1 MHSYSK
7 KTKNKT
13 PDRMIQFELKTT
25 EQCFTRMKRIDYS
38 KEFSKYSSRISGNSS
53 QEGMLLSWKSFW
65 LGAKNSFANTVVP
78 FSLSFKFKNFDSAP
92 NRMLVQ
98 NVGLGLCNFFSSRFL
113 KTYTFLSIRY
123 RYVFRNL
130 IPTNWQFRPRAIG
143 KIYIFKK
150 SQRP

>member
-13 PDRMIQFELKTT
+13 PDRMVQLRLNTT

-53 QEGMLLSWKSFW
+53 QEAVLLSWKSFW

-98 NVGLGLCNFFSSRFL
+98 NVGLGLCN
-113 KTYTFLSIRY
+113 LSKKLRM
-123 RYVFRNL
+123 
-130 IPTNWQFRPRAIG
+130 
-143 KIYIFKK
+143 KIVTVINTVQQKLR
-150 SQRP
+150 SAVH

>member
-13 PDRMIQFELKTT
+13 PDRMVQFKLKTT

-53 QEGMLLSWKSFW
+53 QEAVLLSWKSFW

-98 NVGLGLCNFFSSRFL
+98 NVGLGLCN
-113 KTYTFLSIRY
+113 LSKKLRM
-123 RYVFRNL
+123 
-130 IPTNWQFRPRAIG
+130 
-143 KIYIFKK
+143 KIVTVINTVQQKLR
-150 SQRP
+150 SAVH

>member
-13 PDRMIQFELKTT
+13 PDRMVQFELKTT

-98 NVGLGLCNFFSSRFL
+98 NVGLGLCN
-113 KTYTFLSIRY
+113 LSKKLRM
-123 RYVFRNL
+123 
-130 IPTNWQFRPRAIG
+130 
-143 KIYIFKK
+143 KIVTVINTVQQKLR
-150 SQRP
+150 SAVH